1 MGNQASGGLPP
12 TSADAPTHRHGQG
25 EPLESFMKEKQR
37 DEHLKN
43 LSFKRSKSL
52 RKSISKRLKRKRAPE
67 HDVPDANEPQPKPL
81 DGGGDPLPGTRTSG
95 AGAKK
100 EERTASVER
109 LDRRDFAAEEKKRSR
124 NLVGEVEPLPTHV
137 LRVRLVFS
145 RCVISQMDFES
156 LFIRDSSL
164 HVTQL
169 SLSFFFCLSMRC
181 FFFLEGNPFERK
193 GN

>member
-67 HDVPDANEPQPKPL
+67 HDVPDANPPQPKPL
-81 DGGGDPLPGTRTSG
+81 ESGGDPLPGTRTSG

-109 LDRRDFAAEEKKRSR
+109 LDRRDFASEEKKRSR

-137 LRVRLVFS
+137 LRVRSV
-145 RCVISQMDFES
+145 
-156 LFIRDSSL
+156 
-164 HVTQL
+164 
-169 SLSFFFCLSMRC
+169 FFFSN
-181 FFFLEGNPFERK
+181 G
-193 GN
+193 